1 MGIDISVKLCGFTSK
16 QTLDI
21 AVNSGANLIGFIFH
35 KNSPRN
41 IEPFKA
47 GELTANLP
55 NKIKKVAVIC
65 DADNQK
71 IKEIIFDLK
80 PHFLQLH
87 GEETPKRIQEIKNSF
102 NLPIIKAIGV
112 ADKND
117 LDQIKFYEDVA
128 DILLF
133 DTKIKND
140 FGGSGKTFDWKI
152 LQNLQTEKKW
162 FLSGGLNINNI
173 EEALKIT
180 NAKMIDLSSGI
191 EETKGVKSG
200 KLITDFMNKMSEL
213 NKL

>member
-1 MGIDISVKLCGFTSK
+1 MAISVKLCGFTSK

-21 AVNSGANLIGFIFH
+21 AVNSDANLIGFIFH

-41 IEPFKA
+41 IEPSKA
-47 GELTANLP
+47 GELTADLP
-55 NKIKKVAVIC
+55 NTIKKVAVIC
-65 DADNQK
+65 NADNQK
-71 IKEIIFDLK
+71 IKEIIFHLK

-87 GEETPKRIQEIKNSF
+87 GGETPKRIQEIKNLF

-117 LDQIKFYEDVA
+117 LNQIKFFEDVA

-133 DTKIKND
+133 DTKIKNN
-140 FGGSGKTFDWKI
+140 FGGSGKVFDWKI
-152 LQNLQTEKKW
+152 LENLQTEKKW

-200 KLITDFMNKMSEL
+200 KLITDFMNKISEL